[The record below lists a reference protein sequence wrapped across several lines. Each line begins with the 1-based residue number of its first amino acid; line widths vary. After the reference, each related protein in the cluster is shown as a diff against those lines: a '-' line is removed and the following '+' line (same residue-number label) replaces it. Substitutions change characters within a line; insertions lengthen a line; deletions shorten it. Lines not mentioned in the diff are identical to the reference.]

1 MSLEVKAVQGV
12 QGIQRAQDTGIK
24 ERLTSVVLCLIE
36 YKAKLINKM
45 TINMTTPADLLN
57 NTMPILK
64 QRCELIKDFIIR
76 HERPSI
82 QDDDFNACLDC
93 LEKALNPW
101 DMDMS
106 ILCPEFC
113 DKIFDGFNRNADKIH
128 IIKEIDLYCP
138 RIDGVP
144 DEPQSSQ
151 D

>member
-1 MSLEVKAVQGV
+1 MQEDPDIRQRLIAVV
-12 QGIQRAQDTGIK
+12 
-24 ERLTSVVLCLIE
+24 ECLID
-36 YKAKLINKM
+36 YKAILINKN
-45 TINMTTPADLLN
+45 TINITTPADLNN
-57 NTMPILK
+57 NTMPLIK
-64 QRCELIKDFIIR
+64 QRCDMIKDFMIR

-82 QDDDFNACLDC
+82 QDDDLKACLDC
-93 LEKALNPW
+93 IELALKPWNP
-101 DMDMS
+101 DMS

-113 DKIFDGFNRNADKIH
+113 DKIFEGFNLNPDKIQ